1 MTPQWI
7 SNLLGSRSLHLPARI
22 LLTCTFW
29 MSGITKLFHFTD
41 AVAEVAALGLPMPV
55 LVAALTVFIQ
65 LAGAALVIHGGQF
78 VWLGAGA
85 LGVFTGMAIILV
97 HPFWVFDGPNAA
109 LNIAIATEHLSV
121 IGGLVLASILAR
133 RTGYAR

>member
-7 SNLLGSRSLHLPARI
+7 TNLLGSRSLHLLARI

-29 MSGITKLFHFTD
+29 VSGITKLFHFTD
-41 AVAEVAALGLPMPV
+41 AVAEVTALGIPMPV
-55 LVAALTVFIQ
+55 LIAALTVFIQ

-97 HPFWVFDGPNAA
+97 HPFWVLDSPNAA

-133 RTGYAR
+133 RTGHAS

>member
-7 SNLLGSRSLHLPARI
+7 TDLLGSRSVHLLARI

-29 MSGITKLFHFTD
+29 VSGTTKLLHFGD
-41 AVAEVAALGLPMPV
+41 AVAEVGALGLPMPF
-55 LVAALTVFIQ
+55 LIASLTIFVQ

-97 HPFWVFDGPNAA
+97 HPFWVFDSPNAA
-109 LNIAIATEHLSV
+109 LNIAIATEHVSV

-133 RTGYAR
+133 RPAQAR